1 MQGVAWRQAGI
12 AALGHRQADL
22 DSEWKSSASPI
33 KNDASDRWCT
43 ASVFSVLLAFPAS
56 QFPKTEQIVLD
67 GLAYLGAAHHPQSNN
82 LDTATIAGSRSLID
96 G

>member
-12 AALGHRQADL
+12 SALGHRQADP

-33 KNDASDRWCT
+33 KNAASDRWCT

-56 QFPKTEQIVLD
+56 QFPKTLTTRGALEQAAAPTM
-67 GLAYLGAAHHPQSNN
+67 LALASF
-82 LDTATIAGSRSLID
+82 
-96 G
+96 